1 MFSESGV
8 SRSPQGSAPYFLC
21 MRIPMLRMGSASRV
35 LHQPL
40 QDRHQPVFFFARL
53 SRLAIHRAVS
63 AIRRRRL
70 SLRAHHAYLTINQQQ
85 GGPVKPEQA
94 YCRRTQLLWGVLLIA
109 IGAIILLDRL
119 DVIILHDYYAL
130 WHYWPVIMALFGLNK
145 LLAPVSAK
153 QVLSGLWLI
162 FFAAWWYVSYEEL
175 WNLSFYNSWPALLIA
190 WGVGLVIEPLPSMK
204 NKPPLHSP
212 SQIVLGVIVIGLGL
226 LFLLDNLGF
235 ISVRYT
241 FRFWPT
247 ALIVFGLLKLSQSR
261 SANGYLLGGML
272 VLLGLVWTL
281 KHMGIFYMNWDML
294 WPLLII
300 GLGVAVVSKSLPG
313 AQQRQRR
320 RRFAARQDGGAQPD
334 AFGQARNDAVSLDK
348 EAVAAASGTDGAA
361 DDDSIIE
368 VTAIL
373 GGYVRRVSS
382 QRFKGGDINVI
393 MAGCEIDLRQ
403 ASIEGEAVL
412 NVFAMC
418 GGITI
423 KIPPDWSV
431 VLQGTPI
438 LGGFEEKTIVPPN
451 QDKRLYVTG
460 YAIMGGLEIRN

>member
-1 MFSESGV
+1 
-8 SRSPQGSAPYFLC
+8 
-21 MRIPMLRMGSASRV
+21 
-35 LHQPL
+35 
-40 QDRHQPVFFFARL
+40 
-53 SRLAIHRAVS
+53 
-63 AIRRRRL
+63 
-70 SLRAHHAYLTINQQQ
+70 
-85 GGPVKPEQA
+85 
-94 YCRRTQLLWGVLLIA
+94 
-109 IGAIILLDRL
+109 
-119 DVIILHDYYAL
+119 
-130 WHYWPVIMALFGLNK
+130 
-145 LLAPVSAK
+145 
-153 QVLSGLWLI
+153 
-162 FFAAWWYVSYEEL
+162 
-175 WNLSFYNSWPALLIA
+175 
-190 WGVGLVIEPLPSMK
+190 MK

-235 ISVRYT
+235 INVRYA

-247 ALIVFGLLKLSQSR
+247 VLIVVGLLKLSQSR
-261 SANGYLLGGML
+261 STSGYLLGGML
-272 VLLGLVWTL
+272 VLLGVSWTL
-281 KHMGIFYMNWDML
+281 KHMGFFYMSWDML

-313 AQQRQRR
+313 SQQRMRRRHFAAQQ
-320 RRFAARQDGGAQPD
+320 DGPAQPD
-334 AFGQARNDAVSLDK
+334 AFGQARNGAVSLDK
-348 EAVAAASGTDGAA
+348 EATAPAPGASAQA
-361 DDDSIIE
+361 DEDSIIE

-382 QRFKGGDINVI
+382 QRFRGGDINVI

-451 QDKRLYVTG
+451 QNKRLYVTG

>member
-1 MFSESGV
+1 
-8 SRSPQGSAPYFLC
+8 
-21 MRIPMLRMGSASRV
+21 
-35 LHQPL
+35 
-40 QDRHQPVFFFARL
+40 
-53 SRLAIHRAVS
+53 
-63 AIRRRRL
+63 
-70 SLRAHHAYLTINQQQ
+70 
-85 GGPVKPEQA
+85 
-94 YCRRTQLLWGVLLIA
+94 
-109 IGAIILLDRL
+109 
-119 DVIILHDYYAL
+119 
-130 WHYWPVIMALFGLNK
+130 
-145 LLAPVSAK
+145 
-153 QVLSGLWLI
+153 
-162 FFAAWWYVSYEEL
+162 
-175 WNLSFYNSWPALLIA
+175 
-190 WGVGLVIEPLPSMK
+190 MK

-235 ISVRYT
+235 IDVRYT

-247 ALIVFGLLKLSQSR
+247 VLIVFGLLKLSQSR

-272 VLLGLVWTL
+272 VLLGVAWTL
-281 KHMGIFYMNWDML
+281 KHMGIFYMNWDLL

-300 GLGVAVVSKSLPG
+300 AAGVAVVSKSLPG

-320 RRFAARQDGGAQPD
+320 RRFAAQQDGSAAPD
-334 AFGQARNDAVSLDK
+334 AFGQARNGAVSLDK
-348 EAVAAASGTDGAA
+348 DTSDATAAPGAGAQA
-361 DDDSIIE
+361 DDDSVIE

-382 QRFKGGDINVI
+382 QRFRGGDINVI

-412 NVFAMC
+412 NVFALC
-418 GGITI
+418 GGVTI

-451 QDKRLYVTG
+451 QAKRLYVTG

>member
-1 MFSESGV
+1 
-8 SRSPQGSAPYFLC
+8 
-21 MRIPMLRMGSASRV
+21 
-35 LHQPL
+35 
-40 QDRHQPVFFFARL
+40 
-53 SRLAIHRAVS
+53 
-63 AIRRRRL
+63 
-70 SLRAHHAYLTINQQQ
+70 
-85 GGPVKPEQA
+85 
-94 YCRRTQLLWGVLLIA
+94 
-109 IGAIILLDRL
+109 
-119 DVIILHDYYAL
+119 
-130 WHYWPVIMALFGLNK
+130 
-145 LLAPVSAK
+145 
-153 QVLSGLWLI
+153 
-162 FFAAWWYVSYEEL
+162 
-175 WNLSFYNSWPALLIA
+175 
-190 WGVGLVIEPLPSMK
+190 MK
-204 NKPPLHSP
+204 NKPQMQSA
-212 SQIVLGVIVIGLGL
+212 SQIVVGVLVIGLGL

-247 ALIVFGLLKLSQSR
+247 ILVIFGLLKISQSHTR
-261 SANGYLLGGML
+261 SGYVLGGIM
-272 VLLGLVWTL
+272 VLLGVSWTL
-281 KHMGIFYMNWDML
+281 KAMGLVYVNWSML
-294 WPLLII
+294 WPLVII
-300 GLGVAVVSKSLPG
+300 AVGVAVVSKSLPG
-313 AQQRQRR
+313 GQQRQRR
-320 RRFAARQDGGAQPD
+320 RHFATGQDGAAQAD
-334 AFGQARNDAVSLDK
+334 AFGQPGKGAVSLDK
-348 EAVAAASGTDGAA
+348 QADSAARGAGAEA

-373 GGYVRRVSS
+373 GGFVRRVSS

-412 NVFAMC
+412 NVFALC

>member
-1 MFSESGV
+1 
-8 SRSPQGSAPYFLC
+8 
-21 MRIPMLRMGSASRV
+21 
-35 LHQPL
+35 
-40 QDRHQPVFFFARL
+40 
-53 SRLAIHRAVS
+53 
-63 AIRRRRL
+63 
-70 SLRAHHAYLTINQQQ
+70 
-85 GGPVKPEQA
+85 
-94 YCRRTQLLWGVLLIA
+94 
-109 IGAIILLDRL
+109 
-119 DVIILHDYYAL
+119 
-130 WHYWPVIMALFGLNK
+130 
-145 LLAPVSAK
+145 
-153 QVLSGLWLI
+153 
-162 FFAAWWYVSYEEL
+162 
-175 WNLSFYNSWPALLIA
+175 
-190 WGVGLVIEPLPSMK
+190 MK

-235 ISVRYT
+235 INVRYT

-247 ALIVFGLLKLSQSR
+247 ILIIFGLLKISQSHTR
-261 SANGYLLGGML
+261 SGYILGGVM
-272 VLLGLVWTL
+272 VLLGLSWTL
-281 KHMGIFYMNWDML
+281 KAMGLLYINWSIL

-300 GLGVAVVSKSLPG
+300 AAGVAVVSKSLPG

-320 RRFAARQDGGAQPD
+320 RHFAAPPDATAAPD
-334 AFGQARNDAVSLDK
+334 AFGQPRNGAVSLDK
-348 EAVAAASGTDGAA
+348 EAVSAAPGASGQT

-382 QRFKGGDINVI
+382 QRFRGGDINVI

-412 NVFAMC
+412 NVFALC
-418 GGITI
+418 GGVTI

-451 QDKRLYVTG
+451 QAKRLYVTG

>member
-1 MFSESGV
+1 
-8 SRSPQGSAPYFLC
+8 
-21 MRIPMLRMGSASRV
+21 
-35 LHQPL
+35 
-40 QDRHQPVFFFARL
+40 
-53 SRLAIHRAVS
+53 
-63 AIRRRRL
+63 
-70 SLRAHHAYLTINQQQ
+70 
-85 GGPVKPEQA
+85 
-94 YCRRTQLLWGVLLIA
+94 
-109 IGAIILLDRL
+109 
-119 DVIILHDYYAL
+119 
-130 WHYWPVIMALFGLNK
+130 
-145 LLAPVSAK
+145 
-153 QVLSGLWLI
+153 
-162 FFAAWWYVSYEEL
+162 
-175 WNLSFYNSWPALLIA
+175 
-190 WGVGLVIEPLPSMK
+190 MK

-235 ISVRYT
+235 INVRYT

-247 ALIVFGLLKLSQSR
+247 LLIVFGLLKLSQSR

-272 VLLGLVWTL
+272 VLLGVVWTL
-281 KHMGIFYMNWDML
+281 KHMGIFYMNWDVL

-300 GLGVAVVSKSLPG
+300 GLGAAVVSKSLPG
-313 AQQRQRR
+313 SQQRLRR
-320 RRFAARQDGGAQPD
+320 RRFSAPPESAARPD
-334 AFGQARNDAVSLDK
+334 AFGQARNGAVSLDK
-348 EAVAAASGTDGAA
+348 EPAAAAPGAGGQA

-382 QRFKGGDINVI
+382 QHFKGGDINVI

-403 ASIEGEAVL
+403 ASIDGEAVL
-412 NVFAMC
+412 NVFALC

-451 QDKRLYVTG
+451 QAKRLYVTG

>member
-1 MFSESGV
+1 
-8 SRSPQGSAPYFLC
+8 
-21 MRIPMLRMGSASRV
+21 
-35 LHQPL
+35 
-40 QDRHQPVFFFARL
+40 
-53 SRLAIHRAVS
+53 
-63 AIRRRRL
+63 
-70 SLRAHHAYLTINQQQ
+70 
-85 GGPVKPEQA
+85 
-94 YCRRTQLLWGVLLIA
+94 
-109 IGAIILLDRL
+109 
-119 DVIILHDYYAL
+119 
-130 WHYWPVIMALFGLNK
+130 
-145 LLAPVSAK
+145 
-153 QVLSGLWLI
+153 
-162 FFAAWWYVSYEEL
+162 
-175 WNLSFYNSWPALLIA
+175 
-190 WGVGLVIEPLPSMK
+190 MK
-204 NKPPLHSP
+204 NKPQLHSP

-235 ISVRYT
+235 INVRYT

-272 VLLGLVWTL
+272 VLLGVAWSL

-300 GLGVAVVSKSLPG
+300 AVGVAVVSKSLPG

-320 RRFAARQDGGAQPD
+320 RRFAARGPQAAPADQS
-334 AFGQARNDAVSLDK
+334 GQAGHGPVSLDK
-348 EAVAAASGTDGAA
+348 GGEAAGPDAAGAA

-382 QRFKGGDINVI
+382 KLFKGGDLNVI

-431 VLQGTPI
+431 ILQGTPI

>member
-1 MFSESGV
+1 
-8 SRSPQGSAPYFLC
+8 
-21 MRIPMLRMGSASRV
+21 
-35 LHQPL
+35 
-40 QDRHQPVFFFARL
+40 
-53 SRLAIHRAVS
+53 
-63 AIRRRRL
+63 
-70 SLRAHHAYLTINQQQ
+70 
-85 GGPVKPEQA
+85 
-94 YCRRTQLLWGVLLIA
+94 
-109 IGAIILLDRL
+109 
-119 DVIILHDYYAL
+119 
-130 WHYWPVIMALFGLNK
+130 
-145 LLAPVSAK
+145 
-153 QVLSGLWLI
+153 
-162 FFAAWWYVSYEEL
+162 
-175 WNLSFYNSWPALLIA
+175 
-190 WGVGLVIEPLPSMK
+190 MK

-247 ALIVFGLLKLSQSR
+247 LLIVFGLLKLSQSR

-281 KHMGIFYMNWDML
+281 KHMGIFYMNWDLL

-320 RRFAARQDGGAQPD
+320 RRFAARQEGGAQTD
-334 AFGQARNDAVSLDK
+334 SFGQARNGAVSLDK
-348 EAVAAASGTDGAA
+348 PAATAASGTGGAA

-412 NVFAMC
+412 NVFALC

-438 LGGFEEKTIVPPN
+438 LGGFEEKTIVPAN

-460 YAIMGGLEIRN
+460 YAIMGGLELRN

>member
-1 MFSESGV
+1 
-8 SRSPQGSAPYFLC
+8 
-21 MRIPMLRMGSASRV
+21 
-35 LHQPL
+35 
-40 QDRHQPVFFFARL
+40 
-53 SRLAIHRAVS
+53 
-63 AIRRRRL
+63 
-70 SLRAHHAYLTINQQQ
+70 
-85 GGPVKPEQA
+85 
-94 YCRRTQLLWGVLLIA
+94 
-109 IGAIILLDRL
+109 
-119 DVIILHDYYAL
+119 
-130 WHYWPVIMALFGLNK
+130 
-145 LLAPVSAK
+145 
-153 QVLSGLWLI
+153 
-162 FFAAWWYVSYEEL
+162 
-175 WNLSFYNSWPALLIA
+175 
-190 WGVGLVIEPLPSMK
+190 MK
-204 NKPPLHSP
+204 NKPQLHSP

-235 ISVRYT
+235 INVRYT

-247 ALIVFGLLKLSQSR
+247 ILVIFGLLKISQSHSR
-261 SANGYLLGGML
+261 SGYIVGGVM
-272 VLLGLVWTL
+272 VLLGVSWTL
-281 KHMGIFYMNWDML
+281 KAMGLFYINWSML
-294 WPLLII
+294 WPLVII
-300 GLGVAVVSKSLPG
+300 AVGMAVVSKSLPG

-320 RRFAARQDGGAQPD
+320 RHLPADD
-334 AFGQARNDAVSLDK
+334 ADHFGQPRKGAVSLDK
-348 EAVAAASGTDGAA
+348 EPAAPGASGQVDE
-361 DDDSIIE
+361 DSIIE

>member
-1 MFSESGV
+1 
-8 SRSPQGSAPYFLC
+8 
-21 MRIPMLRMGSASRV
+21 
-35 LHQPL
+35 
-40 QDRHQPVFFFARL
+40 
-53 SRLAIHRAVS
+53 
-63 AIRRRRL
+63 
-70 SLRAHHAYLTINQQQ
+70 
-85 GGPVKPEQA
+85 
-94 YCRRTQLLWGVLLIA
+94 
-109 IGAIILLDRL
+109 
-119 DVIILHDYYAL
+119 
-130 WHYWPVIMALFGLNK
+130 
-145 LLAPVSAK
+145 
-153 QVLSGLWLI
+153 
-162 FFAAWWYVSYEEL
+162 
-175 WNLSFYNSWPALLIA
+175 
-190 WGVGLVIEPLPSMK
+190 MK
-204 NKPPLHSP
+204 NRPPLHSP

-235 ISVRYT
+235 INVRYT

-247 ALIVFGLLKLSQSR
+247 ILIIFGLLKISQSHTR
-261 SANGYLLGGML
+261 SGYILGGVM
-272 VLLGLVWTL
+272 VLLGLSWTL
-281 KHMGIFYMNWDML
+281 KAMGLFYINWSML

-300 GLGVAVVSKSLPG
+300 AAGVAVVSKSLPG
-313 AQQRQRR
+313 GQQRQRR
-320 RRFAARQDGGAQPD
+320 QRQAAPPD
-334 AFGQARNDAVSLDK
+334 DADHFGQARNGAVSLDK
-348 EAVAAASGTDGAA
+348 DAADATAAPGASDQA

-412 NVFAMC
+412 NVFALC
-418 GGITI
+418 GGVTI

-451 QDKRLYVTG
+451 QNKRLYVTG

>member
-1 MFSESGV
+1 
-8 SRSPQGSAPYFLC
+8 
-21 MRIPMLRMGSASRV
+21 
-35 LHQPL
+35 
-40 QDRHQPVFFFARL
+40 
-53 SRLAIHRAVS
+53 
-63 AIRRRRL
+63 
-70 SLRAHHAYLTINQQQ
+70 
-85 GGPVKPEQA
+85 
-94 YCRRTQLLWGVLLIA
+94 
-109 IGAIILLDRL
+109 
-119 DVIILHDYYAL
+119 
-130 WHYWPVIMALFGLNK
+130 
-145 LLAPVSAK
+145 
-153 QVLSGLWLI
+153 
-162 FFAAWWYVSYEEL
+162 
-175 WNLSFYNSWPALLIA
+175 
-190 WGVGLVIEPLPSMK
+190 MK
-204 NKPPLHSP
+204 NRPPLHSP

-235 ISVRYT
+235 INVRYT

-247 ALIVFGLLKLSQSR
+247 ILIIFGLLKISQSHTR
-261 SANGYLLGGML
+261 SSYILGGVM
-272 VLLGLVWTL
+272 VLLGLSWTL
-281 KHMGIFYMNWDML
+281 KAMGLFYINWNML

-300 GLGVAVVSKSLPG
+300 AAGVAVVSKSLPG

-320 RRFAARQDGGAQPD
+320 RHFAAPPDGSAAPD
-334 AFGQARNDAVSLDK
+334 AFGQARNGAVSLDK
-348 EAVAAASGTDGAA
+348 EPADATAAPGASGQA

-412 NVFAMC
+412 NVFALC
-418 GGITI
+418 GGVTI

-451 QDKRLYVTG
+451 QNKRLYVTG